1 MSLIRASDLQ
11 VLRDLTGKGGPVV
24 SLYLNVTPPRPF
36 KSELR
41 SLIHDKWE
49 KLQAA
54 GLDKDLLRRIEAIF
68 ASLRA
73 YVDELRPLERTRLLA
88 IFAAEEDF
96 FQEYRLPVALPSRL
110 YVDPDPYIRPLTV
123 LLDEF
128 NRYCVVLVD
137 RKRARA
143 FDMYLGEMEE
153 DVGALVS
160 ETPSWIS
167 EGEGRAARGTA
178 AGTGPWAGWR
188 ESKIQRHIA
197 DHVHRHF
204 KEVAGLLFDHFKRRG
219 FDRLIVGGPEGA
231 EGKVVPEFL
240 DHLHSYL
247 RERLAGVFAGEMD
260 LPVNEIKKRALEV
273 AAREERREEEALI
286 ERLLSEAN
294 REDGLGVLGL
304 NDVVLALMMSQVHT
318 LVLEHD
324 YQERGWICPRDHHL
338 ALAGETCP
346 LCGGELEEVEDF
358 VDEVVEEAIEQGAEV
373 EHVFTEHEGFRNWRI
388 GAILR
393 FRVY

>member
-1 MSLIRASDLQ
+1 MSLIRERDIQA
-11 VLRDLTGKGGPVV
+11 LRELVGRGGPVV

-41 SLIHDKWE
+41 SLLHEKWE
-49 KLQAA
+49 RLKAA
-54 GLDKDLLRRIEAIF
+54 GLGGELLRRIEGIF
-68 ASLRA
+68 ESLKA
-73 YVDELRPLERTRLLA
+73 YVDELRPPERTRLLVV
-88 IFAAEEDF
+88 FAADGDF

-128 NRYCVVLVD
+128 NRYCVAIVD
-137 RKRARA
+137 RRRARV

-153 DVGALVS
+153 DVGALES
-160 ETPSWIS
+160 ETPGWVS

-178 AGTGPWAGWR
+178 VGTGPWAGWR

-204 KEVAGLLFDHFKRRG
+204 KEVAALLFQHFKGRG
-219 FDRLIVGGPEGA
+219 FDRLIVGGPDGA
-231 EGKVVPEFL
+231 EGKVVPAFL

-247 RERLAGVFAGEMD
+247 RERLAGVFPGEVD
-260 LPVNEIKKRALEV
+260 LPVNEIKRRALEV
-273 AAREERREEEALI
+273 AAGHERREEEALI
-286 ERLLSEAN
+286 GRLLSEAN
-294 REDGLGVLGL
+294 RDGGLGVLGL

-318 LVLEHD
+318 LIVEHD
-324 YQERGWICPRDHHL
+324 YRERGWICPRDHQL
-338 ALAGETCP
+338 SMAPGRCP
-346 LCGGELEEVEDF
+346 LCDGELEEVEDF
-358 VDEVVEEAIEQGAEV
+358 VDEVVEEAIDQGAEV
-373 EHVFTEHEGFRNWRI
+373 EHVFTEHQGFRDWRI
-388 GAILR
+388 GALLR

>member
-1 MSLIRASDLQ
+1 MNFIREQDIQRLQDLF
-11 VLRDLTGKGGPVV
+11 GKGGPVV

-41 SLIHDKWE
+41 SLIHEKRE

-54 GLDKDLLRRIEAIF
+54 GLTKDLLGEIDGIF
-68 ASLRA
+68 ESLKE
-73 YVDELRPLERTRLLA
+73 YVAELRPMERTRLLV
-88 IFAAEEDF
+88 IFAAKDF
-96 FQEYRLPVALPSRL
+96 FQQYRLPVALPSRL

-153 DVGALVS
+153 DVGALES
-160 ETPSWIS
+160 DTPSWIS
-167 EGEGRAARGTA
+167 EGEGKGARGTA
-178 AGTGPWAGWR
+178 IGTGAWAGWR

-204 KEVAGLLFDHFKRRG
+204 KEVAQLLFEHFKRRR

-231 EGKVVPEFL
+231 EGKVVPQFL

-247 RERLAGVFAGEMD
+247 RERLAGTFAGELD
-260 LPVNEIKKRALEV
+260 LPVNEVKRRALEV
-273 AAREERREEEALI
+273 ATHHERREEEALI
-286 ERLLSEAN
+286 ERLLTEAH
-294 REDGLGVLGL
+294 REKGLGVLGL

-318 LVLEHD
+318 LVVEHD
-324 YQERGWICPRDHHL
+324 YHEQGWLCPRDHHL
-338 ALAGETCP
+338 SMAPGTCP
-346 LCGGELEEVEDF
+346 LCGGDLREVEDF
-358 VDEVVEEAIEQGAEV
+358 VDEVVEEAIEQGAEI
-373 EHVFTEHEGFRNWRI
+373 EHIFTRHEGFADWKI
-388 GAILR
+388 GALLR
-393 FRVY
+393 FRTY

>member
-1 MSLIRASDLQ
+1 MDPIRERDIQSLQDL
-11 VLRDLTGKGGPVV
+11 VGKGGPVV

-41 SLIHDKWE
+41 SLIHEKWE

-54 GLDKDLLRRIEAIF
+54 GLEKGFLRRIEAIF
-68 ASLRA
+68 ETLKG
-73 YVDELRPLERTRLLA
+73 YVDELRPPERTRLLA
-88 IFAAEEDF
+88 IFTTGEEF

-128 NRYCVVLVD
+128 NRYCVVLID
-137 RKRARA
+137 RKRARV
-143 FDMYLGEMEE
+143 FDMYLGEIEE
-153 DVGALVS
+153 ELGILES
-160 ETPSWIS
+160 GTPGWNS

-178 AGTGPWAGWR
+178 VGTGPWAGWR
-188 ESKIQRHIA
+188 ESKIQRHIT

-204 KEVAGLLFDHFKRRG
+204 KEVAELLLHHFERQR

-231 EGKVVPEFL
+231 EGKVVPRFL

-260 LPVNEIKKRALEV
+260 LPVNEVKQRALRV
-273 AAREERREEEALI
+273 ASQHERKEEEALI
-286 ERLLSEAN
+286 QRLLSEAN
-294 REDGLGVLGL
+294 RKGGLGILGL

-324 YQERGWICPRDHHL
+324 YRERGWICPRDHHL
-338 ALAGETCP
+338 SMAPG
-346 LCGGELEEVEDF
+346 
-358 VDEVVEEAIEQGAEV
+358 
-373 EHVFTEHEGFRNWRI
+373 NWRKS
-388 GAILR
+388 R
-393 FRVY
+393 TSWTR

>member
-1 MSLIRASDLQ
+1 MNLIRESDLRA
-11 VLRDLTGKGGPVV
+11 LRELIGKGGPVV

-41 SLIHDKWE
+41 SLLRDKWE
-49 KLQAA
+49 RLQDA
-54 GLDKDLLRRIEAIF
+54 GLDRDLLRRIEGIF
-68 ASLRA
+68 ESLKA
-73 YVDELRPLERTRLLA
+73 YVDELRSLERTRLLA
-88 IFAAEEDF
+88 IFAAGEDF

-153 DVGALVS
+153 DVGALEN

-178 AGTGPWAGWR
+178 VGTGPWAGWR

-231 EGKVVPEFL
+231 EGKVVPGFL

-260 LPVNEIKKRALEV
+260 LPVNEIKRRALEV
-273 AAREERREEEALI
+273 AVRDERREEEALI
-286 ERLLSEAN
+286 ERLLAEAN
-294 REDGLGVLGL
+294 REGGLGVLGL

-324 YQERGWICPRDHHL
+324 YQERGWVCPRDHHL
-338 ALAGETCP
+338 AMAAGECP

-373 EHVFTEHEGFRNWRI
+373 EHVFTEHEGFRDWRI

>member
-1 MSLIRASDLQ
+1 M
-11 VLRDLTGKGGPVV
+11 

-41 SLIHDKWE
+41 SLIHEKRE

-54 GLDKDLLRRIEAIF
+54 GLAKDLLGKIDGIF
-68 ASLRA
+68 ESLEE
-73 YVDELRPLERTRLLA
+73 YVAELRPMERTRLLV
-88 IFAAEEDF
+88 IFAAEDF
-96 FQEYRLPVALPSRL
+96 FQQYRLPVALPSRL

-128 NRYCVVLVD
+128 NRYCVALVD

-153 DVGALVS
+153 DVGALES

-167 EGEGRAARGTA
+167 EGEGKGARGTA
-178 AGTGPWAGWR
+178 IGTGPWAGWR

-204 KEVAGLLFDHFKRRG
+204 KEVAQLLFEHFKRRR

-231 EGKVVPEFL
+231 EGKVVPQFL

-247 RERLAGVFAGEMD
+247 RERLAGVFPGEMD
-260 LPVNEIKKRALEV
+260 LPVNEIKRRALEV
-273 AAREERREEEALI
+273 AARDERREEEILI
-286 ERLLSEAN
+286 ERLLSEAH
-294 REDGLGVLGL
+294 REKGLGVLGL

-318 LVLEHD
+318 LVVEHD
-324 YQERGWICPRDHHL
+324 YHERGWLCPRDHHL
-338 ALAGETCP
+338 SMAPGTCP
-346 LCGGELEEVEDF
+346 LCGGDLQEVEDF
-358 VDEVVEEAIEQGAEV
+358 VDEVVEEAIEQGAEI
-373 EHVFTEHEGFRNWRI
+373 EHIFSRHEGFADWKI
-388 GAILR
+388 GALLR
-393 FRVY
+393 FRTY

>member
-1 MSLIRASDLQ
+1 MNLIREQDIQRLQ
-11 VLRDLTGKGGPVV
+11 GLLGKGGPVV

-41 SLIHDKWE
+41 SLIHEKRE

-54 GLDKDLLRRIEAIF
+54 GLAKDLLGKIDGIF
-68 ASLRA
+68 ESLEE
-73 YVDELRPLERTRLLA
+73 YVAELRPMERTRLLV
-88 IFAAEEDF
+88 IFAAEDF
-96 FQEYRLPVALPSRL
+96 FQQYRLPVALPSRL

-153 DVGALVS
+153 DVGALES

-167 EGEGRAARGTA
+167 EGEGKGARGTA
-178 AGTGPWAGWR
+178 IGTGPWAGWR

-204 KEVAGLLFDHFKRRG
+204 KEVAQLLFEHFKRRR

-231 EGKVVPEFL
+231 EGKVVPQFL

-247 RERLAGVFAGEMD
+247 RERLAGVFPGEMD
-260 LPVNEIKKRALEV
+260 LPVNEIKRRALEV
-273 AAREERREEEALI
+273 AARDERREEEILI
-286 ERLLSEAN
+286 ERLLSEAH
-294 REDGLGVLGL
+294 REKGLGVLGL

-318 LVLEHD
+318 LVVEHD
-324 YQERGWICPRDHHL
+324 YHERGWLCPRDHHL
-338 ALAGETCP
+338 SMAPGTCP
-346 LCGGELEEVEDF
+346 LCGGDLQEVEDF
-358 VDEVVEEAIEQGAEV
+358 VDEVVEEAIEQGAEI
-373 EHVFTEHEGFRNWRI
+373 EHIFSRHEGFADWKI
-388 GAILR
+388 GALLR
-393 FRVY
+393 FRTY